1 MKKIIVM
8 VVFLFFPV
16 VVNAYSARNIIAMDM
31 DTNRVLY
38 GERIHD
44 QHLIASITKIMTAVV
59 AIENSNLEDL
69 VEINDVVLKSFG
81 SEIYVE
87 VD

>member
-1 MKKIIVM
+1 
-8 VVFLFFPV
+8 
-16 VVNAYSARNIIAMDM
+16 
-31 DTNRVLY
+31 
-38 GERIHD
+38 
-44 QHLIASITKIMTAVV
+44 MTMV